1 MINGASTK
9 SIRNPFSYQPWRAKK
24 TFAAMFDVL
33 EADIVILQ
41 ETKIQR
47 KDLQDDMVLVPGWDC
62 YFSLPKYEKGKFG
75 VVIYTRQSTCTPIRA
90 EEGLSGILCP
100 PNSSTSFRDL
110 PAEEQIGG
118 YPTVE
123 QAQAAPD
130 ASELS
135 GDFSVLDS
143 EGRCMILEFP
153 GFVLIGV
160 YNPATRDDAR
170 NAFRIGF
177 LNLLDL
183 RVRNL
188 AGIGKRVVLAG
199 DLNIVKEELDMANA
213 EVDLRK
219 RGTSIEEYFSMPP
232 RRMLNQLLENG
243 KVRGVPDESR
253 NQPVLYDICRSFH
266 PHRKGMFTCWETKV
280 QARPGNYGSR
290 IDYILCSLDMRDW
303 FEDSNIQE
311 GLMGSD
317 HCPVYATI
325 KDIIQHNGVPTHIK
339 DLTNPPG
346 TFVQGQRLREYST
359 KDQLTLSGRLLP
371 EFNRRRNIR
380 DMFSRKPSLLEAE
393 SIDETAQVPSESAIE
408 TAKVSND
415 DKADKTDDNFHSQP
429 HAASPQR
436 GIKRRGS
443 EKVLDAFSKKSKPHS
458 ASTDASLRKG
468 QQSLKGF
475 FKPTASANKNMDEE
489 SPDLASVDTKKIAEV
504 QGILNQP
511 LHASIEEQSSAS
523 QAQEKDVVPGG
534 SQDPAKS
541 IESWSKLFARPVLP
555 RCEGHDEP
563 CKVMVTKK
571 PGVNCGRSFYMCAKP
586 LGPSGMK
593 EKATEWRCRTFI
605 WCSDWGLPS
614 ASDPQKT
621 PKDNKAHQD
630 SEAQIW

>member
-1 MINGASTK
+1 M
-9 SIRNPFSYQPWRAKK
+9 
-24 TFAAMFDVL
+24 
-33 EADIVILQ
+33 
-41 ETKIQR
+41 
-47 KDLQDDMVLVPGWDC
+47 
-62 YFSLPKYEKGKFG
+62 
-75 VVIYTRQSTCTPIRA
+75 IYTRQSTCTPIRA

-311 GLMGSD
+311 GLMVSRLPCLLQLVLIYLGIRSLSSIC
-317 HCPVYATI
+317 HY
-325 KDIIQHNGVPTHIK
+325 
-339 DLTNPPG
+339 
-346 TFVQGQRLREYST
+346 QGYNSAQRRPYT
-359 KDQLTLSGRLLP
+359 YQRP
-371 EFNRRRNIR
+371 N
-380 DMFSRKPSLLEAE
+380 KPSRYVRTGPEATRILNKG
-393 SIDETAQVPSESAIE
+393 SIDFVWEVAARV
-408 TAKVSND
+408 
-415 DKADKTDDNFHSQP
+415 QP
-429 HAASPQR
+429 
-436 GIKRRGS
+436 
-443 EKVLDAFSKKSKPHS
+443 
-458 ASTDASLRKG
+458 T
-468 QQSLKGF
+468 
-475 FKPTASANKNMDEE
+475 
-489 SPDLASVDTKKIAEV
+489 
-504 QGILNQP
+504 
-511 LHASIEEQSSAS
+511 
-523 QAQEKDVVPGG
+523 
-534 SQDPAKS
+534 
-541 IESWSKLFARPVLP
+541 
-555 RCEGHDEP
+555 
-563 CKVMVTKK
+563 
-571 PGVNCGRSFYMCAKP
+571 
-586 LGPSGMK
+586 
-593 EKATEWRCRTFI
+593 
-605 WCSDWGLPS
+605 
-614 ASDPQKT
+614 
-621 PKDNKAHQD
+621 
-630 SEAQIW
+630 